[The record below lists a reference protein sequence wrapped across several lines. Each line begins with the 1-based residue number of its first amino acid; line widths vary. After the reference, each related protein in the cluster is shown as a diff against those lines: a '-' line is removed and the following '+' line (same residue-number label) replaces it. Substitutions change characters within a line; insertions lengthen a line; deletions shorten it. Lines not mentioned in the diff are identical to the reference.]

1 VNNRRVTRPAWA
13 EGKFHHSSRLAGN
26 HEAGRMSKQLIP
38 AQRHE
43 RIRERLEACKVVN
56 NAELCELLGVSEA
69 TIRRDLEWLEEQ
81 GILERTHGGAIL
93 SQRLKLEPEY
103 AARELAHPEEKN
115 AIGAAA
121 AALLEEGDTIFVNSG
136 TTTTEVIRHIPSRA
150 KVTVV
155 TNNLTA
161 AMQVHEV
168 GFELILLGGTFY
180 PRSNA
185 VVGHFAAD
193 NLRQMN
199 ANKTF
204 IGADGISLKYGYT
217 VPSNPEA
224 DLVRLM
230 VERTHGPVIV
240 VADSSKWGVVSN
252 FEVAKIDEVQ
262 MLVTDA
268 QFSKIARAELQA
280 RNIKVILAG
289 AETRTKRR

>member
-1 VNNRRVTRPAWA
+1 
-13 EGKFHHSSRLAGN
+13 
-26 HEAGRMSKQLIP
+26 MSKQLIP

-43 RIRERLEACKVVN
+43 RIRERLEACKVVS

-93 SQRLKLEPEY
+93 SQRMKLEPEY
-103 AARELAHPEEKN
+103 AARELAHPEEKS

-121 AALLEEGDTIFVNSG
+121 AALIEEGDTIFVNSG
-136 TTTTEVIRHIPSRA
+136 TTTTEVIRHIPGGA

-155 TNNLTA
+155 TNNLSA

-185 VVGHFAAD
+185 VVGHFAAE

-204 IGADGISLKYGYT
+204 IGADGMSLKYGYT

-224 DLVRLM
+224 ELVHLM
-230 VERTHGPVIV
+230 IERTRGPVIV
-240 VADSSKWGVVSN
+240 VADHSKWGVVSN
-252 FEVAKIDEVQ
+252 FEVARIDEVHT
-262 MLVTDA
+262 LVTDA
-268 QFSKIARAELQA
+268 KFSARARAELEA
-280 RNIKVILAG
+280 RTVKVIVAG
-289 AETRTKRR
+289 VGLTTNGHRQAGG

>member
-1 VNNRRVTRPAWA
+1 
-13 EGKFHHSSRLAGN
+13 
-26 HEAGRMSKQLIP
+26 MSKQLIP

-43 RIRERLEACKVVN
+43 RIRERLEACKVVS

-93 SQRLKLEPEY
+93 SQRMKLEPEY
-103 AARELAHPEEKN
+103 AARELAHPEEKKLV
-115 AIGAAA
+115 GAAA
-121 AALLEEGDTIFVNSG
+121 AALIQEGETIFVNSG
-136 TTTTEVIRHIPSRA
+136 TTTTEVIRHIPSGA

-155 TNNLTA
+155 TNNLSA

-185 VVGHFAAD
+185 VVGHFAAE

-204 IGADGISLKYGYT
+204 IGADGMSLKYGYT
-217 VPSNPEA
+217 VPNNPEA
-224 DLVRLM
+224 ELVHLM
-230 VERTHGPVIV
+230 IERTRGQVIV
-240 VADSSKWGVVSN
+240 VADHSKWGVVSN
-252 FEVAKIDEVQ
+252 FEVARIEEIPT
-262 MLVTDA
+262 LVTD
-268 QFSKIARAELQA
+268 SKLSTQA
-280 RNIKVILAG
+280 RNELAARNVRVIIAG
-289 AETRTKRR
+289 AASDSNSPTGG

>member
-1 VNNRRVTRPAWA
+1 
-13 EGKFHHSSRLAGN
+13 
-26 HEAGRMSKQLIP
+26 MSKQLIP

-43 RIRERLEACKVVN
+43 RIRERLEACKVVS

-93 SQRLKLEPEY
+93 SQRMKLEPEY
-103 AARELAHPEEKN
+103 AARELAYPEEKSL
-115 AIGAAA
+115 IGAAA
-121 AALLEEGDTIFVNSG
+121 ATLIEEGDTIFVNSG
-136 TTTTEVIRHIPSRA
+136 TTTTEVIRHIPSGAR
-150 KVTVV
+150 VTVV
-155 TNNLTA
+155 TNNLSA

-185 VVGHFAAD
+185 VVGHFAAE

-204 IGADGISLKYGYT
+204 IGADGVSLKYGYT

-224 DLVRLM
+224 ELVHLM
-230 VERTHGPVIV
+230 IERTRGQVIV
-240 VADSSKWGVVSN
+240 VADHSKWGVVSN
-252 FEVAKIDEVQ
+252 FEVARIDQ
-262 MLVTDA
+262 IHTLVTDDKL
-268 QFSKIARAELQA
+268 STRARDELAA
-280 RNIKVILAG
+280 RNVRVIVAG
-289 AETRTKRR
+289 SNTEDNRQAGT

>member
-1 VNNRRVTRPAWA
+1 
-13 EGKFHHSSRLAGN
+13 
-26 HEAGRMSKQLIP
+26 MSKPLIP

-43 RIRERLEACKVVN
+43 RIKERLEASKVVS

-93 SQRLKLEPEY
+93 SQRLKFEPEY
-103 AARELAHPEEKN
+103 AARALAHPEQKGL
-115 AIGAAA
+115 IGAAA
-121 AALLEEGDTIFVNSG
+121 TALIEEGDTIFVNSG
-136 TTTTEVIRHIPSRA
+136 TTTTEVIRHIPSGA

-161 AMQVHEV
+161 ALQVHEV
-168 GFELILLGGTFY
+168 GFELILLGGTYY

-185 VVGHFAAD
+185 VIGHFAVE

-217 VPSNPEA
+217 VPNNPEA
-224 DLVRLM
+224 ELVRLM
-230 VERTHGPVIV
+230 IERTRGQVIV
-240 VADSSKWGVVSN
+240 VADHSKWGVVSN
-252 FEVAKIDEVQ
+252 FEVARIDQ
-262 MLVTDA
+262 IPTLVTDDK
-268 QFSKIARAELQA
+268 FSAEARAELAA
-280 RNIKVILAG
+280 RNVKVVVA
-289 AETRTKRR
+289 RTVPNSNSPASG